1 MHSLTE
7 LLATTPRAGAPKF
20 PGLYAGTVVD
30 VEDPGKLGRI
40 KVRVPAVYGAGGADL
55 DAWARPCFP
64 SGHFFVP
71 DVGDHVWVAF
81 ENADPSFPVWIGEW
95 YAAGA
100 LPAKTDVTPPT
111 TRVVEDATGNR
122 LELTPS
128 GIVLHAAGDLT
139 IEAPG
144 KNIVI
149 RASSVDVQSG

>member
-1 MHSLTE
+1 MYTLTE
-7 LLATTPRAGAPKF
+7 LLTTGSHARTY
-20 PGLYAGTVVD
+20 PGLYAATVTNID
-30 VEDPGKLGRI
+30 DPDKRGRV
-40 KVRVPAVYGAGGADL
+40 KVRVPSVFGTGTSDL
-55 DAWARPCFP
+55 DAWARPCFS

-71 DVGDHVWVAF
+71 DVGNHVWVAF

-95 YAAGA
+95 YPAGA
-100 LPAKTDVTPPT
+100 LPEGTDVTPPT

-122 LELTPS
+122 VELTPN

-149 RASSVDVQSG
+149 RASSVDVRSG

>member
-7 LLATTPRAGAPKF
+7 FLTTTPPHARAF

-30 VEDPGKLGRI
+30 VDDPDKLGRI
-40 KVRVPAVYGAGGADL
+40 KVRVPSIYGAGASDL

-71 DVGDHVWVAF
+71 DAGDHVWVAF

-95 YAAGA
+95 YPAGA
-100 LPAKTDVTPPT
+100 LPERTAVTPPT

-122 LELTPS
+122 VELTPN

-149 RASSVDVQSG
+149 RASSVDVRSG